1 MRINSIVSL
10 NLPLIDWEADMVA
23 AIGEIVRNGVMF
35 DMKNWEEETFNPES
49 LPDVVTRLFT
59 IFEERE
65 TDYLLVGGIALLS
78 YVEGRN
84 TQDVDFILSKSD
96 LAGIPEIAV
105 QDENQ
110 DFVRGD
116 FSGLQID
123 LLLTQNKVFDLVQKQ
138 FATVRN
144 FGGRSIRTV
153 TVEGLVLLKLYAL
166 PSLYCQGRFD
176 LISIYESDVTLL
188 LMNYAVDLEALLK
201 LLSKYLLESDLLE
214 IRETVTEIQGRLR
227 RFERSRRAEES

>member
-1 MRINSIVSL
+1 MSL

-35 DMKNWEEETFNPES
+35 DMKNWEEKTFNPES

-110 DFVRGD
+110 DFVEEIFQGY
-116 FSGLQID
+116 
-123 LLLTQNKVFDLVQKQ
+123 
-138 FATVRN
+138 
-144 FGGRSIRTV
+144 
-153 TVEGLVLLKLYAL
+153 KLI
-166 PSLYCQGRFD
+166 CF
-176 LISIYESDVTLL
+176 
-188 LMNYAVDLEALLK
+188 
-201 LLSKYLLESDLLE
+201 
-214 IRETVTEIQGRLR
+214 
-227 RFERSRRAEES
+227 

>member
-1 MRINSIVSL
+1 MRIDRIMSL

-49 LPDVVTRLFT
+49 LPDIVTRLFT

-123 LLLTQNKVFDLVQKQ
+123 LLLTQNKLFDLVQKQ
-138 FATVRN
+138 FATIRN

-166 PSLYCQGRFD
+166 PSLYRQGRFD
-176 LISIYESDVTLL
+176 RISIYESDVTLL
-188 LMNYAVDLEALLK
+188 LMNYAVDVEALLK

-227 RFERSRRAEES
+227 RFERSRRTEES